1 MSAKHSVNEV
11 AADFTALCAKGAFDE
26 AGDKYWSDGVVSVEA
41 MDGPMARIEG
51 RAAVQG
57 KSDWWNSAHEVHS
70 ATAHG
75 PYVNGDQF
83 AVRFVMD
90 VTNKESGKRVQM
102 DEVGVYTV
110 KDGKIVEE
118 RFYY

>member
-1 MSAKHSVNEV
+1 MMNTQDIAK
-11 AADFTALCAKGAFDE
+11 DFTDLCARGAYEE
-26 AGDKYWSDGVVSVEA
+26 AGEKHWADHIVSIEA
-41 MDGPMARIEG
+41 MDGPMARVEG
-51 RAAVQG
+51 RAAVKAKG
-57 KSDWWNSAHEVHS
+57 DWWNNAHEMHS
-70 ATAHG
+70 ASAHG

-90 VTNKESGKRVQM
+90 VTNKESGERMQM

-110 KDGKIVEE
+110 KNGKIVEE